1 MGTRSLAWILLIV
14 LAAFVWGAWDL
25 VVWAWNELTADQQIK
40 WAIGLSLLFGGI
52 LVHLIMP
59 FTWLKLS

>member
-1 MGTRSLAWILLIV
+1 MGLRSVTWILLV
-14 LAAFVWGAWDL
+14 FLAAFLWGAWDS

-52 LVHLIMP
+52 LAHLLTPLI
-59 FTWLKLS
+59 WHNLS